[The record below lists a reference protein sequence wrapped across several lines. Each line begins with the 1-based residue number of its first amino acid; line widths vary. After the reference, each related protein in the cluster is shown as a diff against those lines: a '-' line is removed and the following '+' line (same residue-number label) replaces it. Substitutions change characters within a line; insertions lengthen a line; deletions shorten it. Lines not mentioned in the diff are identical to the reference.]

1 MTIINHAEVFTEK
14 WSSGVL
20 EEWKA
25 GLITAAEK
33 IPLFSGRAL
42 EHKKIPHGHP
52 AALSAISN
60 ANSIIKCSV
69 ICGMPL
75 KNLVL
80 QPRMK
85 QTILLNPN
93 SLAVV

>member
-52 AALSAISN
+52 AALSVVSN
-60 ANSIIKCSV
+60 ANSIIQCIV
-69 ICGMPL
+69 IRGMPL
-75 KNLVL
+75 MNLVL
-80 QPRMK
+80 QPKIK
-85 QTILLNPN
+85 QTFLLNRN